1 MASTSRA
8 SRLQNTTNE
17 EGRKGSIIAGQ
28 YARGE
33 RVVKE
38 EIGTVDVY
46 PANEE
51 IAKAVQQKVAAAV
64 EMARKYRHVGWYAS
78 FVAAY
83 IIILYFQASAYKSGD
98 VVQTL
103 KKAFLPEDGSTSMTF
118 KSGDELLD
126 YLGTKVLLPIWQDPV
141 CGDGTC
147 QQPWEFPAW
156 GRFGCRAD
164 CGVNLNTTTI
174 SLSINADFTRH
185 PSISARTL
193 MSAARYN
200 LCLKDEAR
208 RNRGEADLCWF
219 AEDMTFS
226 DTQPQNLHRAEV
238 INGEWYVSVKGD
250 FTGRVEGKV
259 HDISAASRSSSD
271 VTLSPSSLDLTTLDL
286 GEGPI
291 TSSKVK
297 KQQAQESGIS
307 FGTLNENENNST
319 NKPVELK
326 LEPEFKAC
334 KTEAETQSSSISAS
348 SSPAVRRLLEINK
361 KAREIGGTKGLKMLE
376 VAIKD
381 AKRLLQKQRKALEE
395 QNSKLSGDKKSSK
408 RGT

>member
-8 SRLQNTTNE
+8 SRLQNTFQE

-38 EIGTVDVY
+38 EVGTVDVY

-118 KSGDELLD
+118 RSGDELLD

-147 QQPWEFPAW
+147 QQP
-156 GRFGCRAD
+156 
-164 CGVNLNTTTI
+164 
-174 SLSINADFTRH
+174 
-185 PSISARTL
+185 
-193 MSAARYN
+193 YN

-219 AEDMTFS
+219 AEDMTFD

-238 INGEWYVSVKGD
+238 VNGVCVCVCKGD

-259 HDISAASRSSSD
+259 HDISAAERSSNPS
-271 VTLSPSSLDLTTLDL
+271 LSTNSVDTFTTMDL

-291 TSSKVK
+291 TSSEVK
-297 KQQAQESGIS
+297 KRKAMESGLQ
-307 FGTLNENENNST
+307 FETFNENNAT

-334 KTEAETQSSSISAS
+334 KTEAETRGSSISTS
-348 SSPAVRRLLEINK
+348 SSPAIRRLLDINK
-361 KAREIGGTKGLKMLE
+361 KAREIGGTKGLKMME

-381 AKRLLQKQRKALEE
+381 AKKLLQRQKKELEE
-395 QNSKLSGDKKSSK
+395 QSSKLSGGRKSSK
-408 RGT
+408 KST